1 LKLVLAQMSMSMDRG
16 SNVKKALEEIDVAS
30 SKGGDLI
37 FFPEAQL
44 TPFFPQYPGALLLGM
59 GIHREAFSVP
69 SNSEILSQFQE
80 KAKEHG
86 IYISPNFYVKDT
98 DGHLYDRSYMIDCAG
113 NVQGSSDMVHIYS
126 APNFYERD
134 YYSPSKD
141 GFRVYDTPFG
151 RIGIVICFD
160 RHLPE
165 SVRACALQG
174 AQLVLIPTA
183 NLTEEPMDL
192 FLSEIRT
199 EAFHNNIFIAMCNR
213 VGEED
218 AITFSGQSLVAGPDG
233 EVLAQAGSGEEN
245 LLVEIDLGEALRSRM
260 KRNYIQFVTADRNVY
275 HMEGSFRDDR
285 KASIEDVYHA
295 MAKYDEGDPIRIQ
308 HFTKVWTYARLIGL
322 GEGLPSGLQTI
333 LEVAS
338 IVHDIGIHKAEK
350 NFGSSNGKLQEKLGP
365 EEALILLTDLG
376 LDRTLI
382 ERVMYLV
389 GHHHTYTDIEGLD
402 YQILVEADFLVN
414 IYEDELSMDAARS
427 AYDKI
432 FITKTGKKMFQSLYP
447 EALQ

>member
-1 LKLVLAQMSMSMDRG
+1 MKLVLAQMSMSMDRG

-86 IYISPNFYVKDT
+86 IYISPNFYVKDR

-113 NVQGSSDMVHIYS
+113 NVQGASDMVHIYS

-199 EAFHNNIFIAMCNR
+199 EAFHNNVFI
-213 VGEED
+213 
-218 AITFSGQSLVAGPDG
+218 IT
-233 EVLAQAGSGEEN
+233 
-245 LLVEIDLGEALRSRM
+245 
-260 KRNYIQFVTADRNVY
+260 
-275 HMEGSFRDDR
+275 
-285 KASIEDVYHA
+285 
-295 MAKYDEGDPIRIQ
+295 
-308 HFTKVWTYARLIGL
+308 
-322 GEGLPSGLQTI
+322 
-333 LEVAS
+333 
-338 IVHDIGIHKAEK
+338 
-350 NFGSSNGKLQEKLGP
+350 
-365 EEALILLTDLG
+365 
-376 LDRTLI
+376 
-382 ERVMYLV
+382 
-389 GHHHTYTDIEGLD
+389 
-402 YQILVEADFLVN
+402 
-414 IYEDELSMDAARS
+414 
-427 AYDKI
+427 
-432 FITKTGKKMFQSLYP
+432 
-447 EALQ
+447 